1 MKLLRET
8 IRNLIMENAS
18 ILGSLPVSELRY
30 DNLIIMADMSSPQA
44 EIDIYLCKSSDY
56 DEEYEEVTDWRGKIT
71 VSNIGKRTMQVSMS
85 NLDAGLHGR
94 GLGALLY
101 NTALALCTQ
110 QNIWLMS
117 DRQEVSGQASRIWDT
132 WAKMPDAYEIQQT
145 DHKQPDEAFYATEG
159 DDYDPDVDFFLTKTR
174 GDDFHQGSFQD
185 NNKSWGSYDDSD
197 PRAQYDDMVKDWWY
211 FFDDEY
217 KEDFLASGLT
227 KRFKMKDAR
236 SFISALEGSDYLFR
250 MQ

>member
-8 IRNLIMENAS
+8 IRNLMMENAS
-18 ILGSLPVSELRY
+18 ILGTLPVEELQY
-30 DNLIIMADMSSPQA
+30 DNLIIVADMSSPQA
-44 EIDIYLCKSSDY
+44 EIDIYLCKRSDY
-56 DEEYEEVTDWRGKIT
+56 DEEFQEVTDWRGKIT

-85 NLDAGLHGR
+85 NLDAGFHGR

-101 NTALALCTQ
+101 NAALALCTQ
-110 QNIWLMS
+110 ENIWLMS

-145 DHKQPDEAFYATEG
+145 DHKQADEAFYATEG

-185 NNKSWGSYDDSD
+185 NSRNWGSYDDSD

-217 KEDFLASGLT
+217 KKDFLASGLT
-227 KRFKMKDAR
+227 KRFKMKDAN
-236 SFISALEGSDYLFR
+236 SFINALEGSDYLIR